1 MADDLRTNLQAAI
14 AANEGLGDMEFV
26 ADVMANMPPDAEPID
41 PSVAR
46 LVQTTLPELNLQGY
60 YVPEGFNGS
69 GHSYAGESFPT
80 EEGTVNVFPNKG
92 NLSTWAHEYKHQQD
106 PDKSHNRVYQ
116 EDYLYGQYPKG
127 READLAQYAGRYG
140 EDAAKRLDRKRG
152 QQLEERQEYPSETL
166 FNPWVYEAIEAL
178 TGDTNSKSSPRAE
191 MLRDI
196 DAYQKQQPKGE

>member
-106 PDKSHNRVYQ
+106 PDKSHKRVYQ

-140 EDAAKRLDRKRG
+140 EDAAKRLAKKRG
-152 QQLEERQEYPSETL
+152 SLSEESKYQNREGYIAQALRMFGAGKGPIARERERLVRQPEIDRR
-166 FNPWVYEAIEAL
+166 IEAL
-178 TGDTNSKSSPRAE
+178 K
-191 MLRDI
+191 
-196 DAYQKQQPKGE
+196 